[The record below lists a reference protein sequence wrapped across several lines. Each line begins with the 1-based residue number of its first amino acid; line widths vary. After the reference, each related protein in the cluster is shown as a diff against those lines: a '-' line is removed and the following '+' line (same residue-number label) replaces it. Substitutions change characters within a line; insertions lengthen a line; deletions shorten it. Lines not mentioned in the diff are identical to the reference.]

1 MRKVTIAWYGYV
13 LNGDS
18 NVKGRVACVCN
29 VHLKQSWRTIAC
41 VSCTYGSTG
50 WVCRGDYRVR
60 TERNVKVGKS
70 GLQRVIHRYKNS

>member
-18 NVKGRVACVCN
+18 NVKGRVICARN
-29 VHLKQSWRTIAC
+29 VHLKRSWRTIAC
-41 VSCTYGSTG
+41 VSYTYDFTR
-50 WVCRGDYRVR
+50 WVCCSDYRVR